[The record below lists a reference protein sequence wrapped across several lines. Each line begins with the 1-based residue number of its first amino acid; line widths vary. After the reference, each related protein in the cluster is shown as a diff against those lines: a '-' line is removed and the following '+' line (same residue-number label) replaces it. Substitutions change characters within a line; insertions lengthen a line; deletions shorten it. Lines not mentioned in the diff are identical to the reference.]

1 VRNYTKKGV
10 YSMNREY
17 CEMVVEGSLE
27 LVKGFVIGFL
37 EGKGIQGEA
46 IFGENHHVQNE
57 DRLGHMLHLV
67 GMKGNRLHT
76 IIGSCSQQ
84 RLLKDA
90 LERRKEELDLKLVS
104 EKRIVQASFVFRY
117 RAYTKD
123 LGNEL
128 KKLFSGLP
136 EGLQIED
143 YDPKETVYPE
153 GRGVEDQSHPPRSH
167 IFFPWPLPHIHV
179 GAHRLLPPCLPG
191 TPSPS
196 DRNLLSGVLL
206 ATR

>member
-1 VRNYTKKGV
+1 
-10 YSMNREY
+10 MNREY

-27 LVKGFVIGFL
+27 LVEGFVIGFL
-37 EGKGIQGEA
+37 EGKGIQGKA

-123 LGNEL
+123 LGDEL
-128 KKLFSGLP
+128 KELFGKLP
-136 EGLQIED
+136 EGLQVED

-153 GRGVEDQSHPPRSH
+153 GKGLEAYAPLHEYEIKARGRIYGFAGDVIDLYGRAERYDMVELDD
-167 IFFPWPLPHIHV
+167 IKLEY
-179 GAHRLLPPCLPG
+179 A
-191 TPSPS
+191 
-196 DRNLLSGVLL
+196 D
-206 ATR
+206 